1 MRHPKSAL
9 AVLAITLAGAVLV
22 VSNATAQSQMKWDIT
37 PFVGYYIA
45 SDLYNTYGG
54 TGGAAQSGVEL
65 TNSFAW
71 GGRLTAISRR
81 GGLEFAYTRTGSDVK
96 IRHQLAGQPNDNIG
110 RLDIDNYDINLIGYE
125 PTGNPKVTPF
135 GVIGFGWSATHP
147 SIDAGFVLPSGRQPE
162 SNTLFNFNF
171 GLGVRVAMN
180 EKLATRFEGRWRVT
194 DTNLETSSGLWCDPY
209 GYCYSYS
216 SNWYNAGEL
225 EAGISYSFR

>member
-9 AVLAITLAGAVLV
+9 AALAIALAGAVLTA
-22 VSNATAQSQMKWDIT
+22 SSATAQSNVKWDVT

-45 SDLYNTYGG
+45 SDLYTTY
-54 TGGAAQSGVEL
+54 ANNAQSGVAL

-81 GGLEFAYTRTGSDVK
+81 GGLEFAYTRTGSDVQIK
-96 IRHQLAGQPNDNIG
+96 NQLAGQPRDKIG
-110 RLDIDNYDINLIGYE
+110 RLDIDNYDINFIGYE

-135 GVIGFGWSATHP
+135 GVIGIGWSVTHP
-147 SIDAGFVLPSGRQPE
+147 SIDAGFVLPNGRQPA
-162 SNTLFNFNF
+162 SNSLFNFNF
-171 GLGVRVAMN
+171 GLGVRVKMN
-180 EKLATRFEGRWRVT
+180 EKIATRFEGRWRVT

-216 SNWYNAGEL
+216 SNWYDAGEL
-225 EAGISYSFR
+225 EAGISYSFK

>member
-1 MRHPKSAL
+1 MRHPKAGAAL
-9 AVLAITLAGAVLV
+9 AAALCAAVLC
-22 VSNATAQSQMKWDIT
+22 VSSASAQVKWDLT

-45 SDLYNTYGG
+45 SDLFNSYGS
-54 TGGAAQSGVEL
+54 TGGASGGSGVEL

-71 GGRLTAISRR
+71 GGRLTSINRR
-81 GGLEFAYTRTGSDVK
+81 GGVEFAYTRTGSDMK
-96 IRHQLAGQPNDNIG
+96 LRQQLAGQPRTQFG
-110 RLDIDNYDINLIGYE
+110 RMDIDNYDLNFIGYE

-135 GVIGFGWSATHP
+135 GVIGIGWSITHP
-147 SIDAGFVLPSGRQPE
+147 TLDSDFKLNTGVQLE

-180 EKLATRFEGRWRVT
+180 EKLAARFEGRWRVT

-216 SNWYNAGEL
+216 SNWYDAGEL
-225 EAGISYSFR
+225 EAGLSYSFR

>member
-9 AVLAITLAGAVLV
+9 AALAIALAGAVLTA
-22 VSNATAQSQMKWDIT
+22 SSATAQSNVKWDIT

-45 SDLYNTYGG
+45 SDLYTTY
-54 TGGAAQSGVEL
+54 ANNAQSGVAL

-81 GGLEFAYTRTGSDVK
+81 GGLEFAYTRTGSDVQIK
-96 IRHQLAGQPNDNIG
+96 NQLATQPRDKIG
-110 RLDIDNYDINLIGYE
+110 RLDIDNYDINFIGYE

-135 GVIGFGWSATHP
+135 GVIGIGWSVTHP
-147 SIDAGFVLPSGRQPE
+147 SIDAGFVLPNGRQPA
-162 SNTLFNFNF
+162 SNSLFNFNF
-171 GLGVRVAMN
+171 GLGVRVKMN
-180 EKLATRFEGRWRVT
+180 EKIATRFEGRWRVT

-216 SNWYNAGEL
+216 SNWYDAGEL
-225 EAGISYSFR
+225 EAGISYSFK